1 MGCDNR
7 HENQNNQDVHD
18 MSDYVT
24 ALSLGNR
31 LIEPAIRSAI
41 QGLHLRPGSRGLDA
55 GCGIGSHTSW
65 LAEAVSPDGHVT
77 GVDISPELL
86 IHAEEIASK
95 GGLRKQVSF
104 QRGDLNKLP
113 FGDDS
118 FDWAWSKDTLWP
130 GPKEMGC
137 PAEDPL
143 PLLNELAR
151 VVKPGGIVAVLFWS
165 SQRLLPGYPLLEARL
180 NATYAANAPWGEG
193 MKPRLHFLRTLG
205 WLREANLAECRA
217 HTFVCDVQAP
227 LDQATQKALLIMFR
241 MFWGNAAAEVPPED
255 WAEFQRLCQPDSPDF
270 ILNTPDYYAFVTYSL
285 FHGKVPK

>member
-1 MGCDNR
+1 MGCDSQY
-7 HENQNNQDVHD
+7 ENQSHQGMLDPR
-18 MSDYVT
+18 DYVT
-24 ALSLGNR
+24 MLSRGNR
-31 LIEPAIRSAI
+31 LIEPIIRSAI

-55 GCGIGSHTSW
+55 ACGIGSHTSM

-77 GVDISPELL
+77 GVDISPEFLT
-86 IHAEEIASK
+86 HAEEIASK

-151 VVKPGGIVAVLFWS
+151 VVKPGGIVAVLFG
-165 SQRLLPGYPLLEARL
+165 LPKDY
-180 NATYAANAPWGEG
+180 
-193 MKPRLHFLRTLG
+193 
-205 WLREANLAECRA
+205 
-217 HTFVCDVQAP
+217 
-227 LDQATQKALLIMFR
+227 FR
-241 MFWGNAAAEVPPED
+241 DTSF
-255 WAEFQRLCQPDSPDF
+255 
-270 ILNTPDYYAFVTYSL
+270 
-285 FHGKVPK
+285 

>member
-1 MGCDNR
+1 MGCDKQ

-31 LIEPAIRSAI
+31 LIEPTIRSAI

-55 GCGIGSHTSW
+55 GCGIGSHTSL

-86 IHAEEIASK
+86 THAEEIASK
-95 GGLRKQVSF
+95 GGLRRQISF
-104 QRGDLNKLP
+104 QRRDLNKLP
-113 FGDDS
+113 FGNDS
-118 FDWAWSKDTLWP
+118 FDWAWSKDTLWV

-151 VVKPGGIVAVLFWS
+151 VVKPGGIVAVLFLS

-180 NATYAANAPWGEG
+180 NATYAANAPWSEG
-193 MKPRLHFLRTLG
+193 VKPRLHFLRTLG
-205 WLREANLAECRA
+205 WLREANLEECRA

-227 LDQATQKALLIMFR
+227 LDQATQKALLIVFQ

-255 WAEFQRLCQPDSPDF
+255 WDEFQRLCQPDSPDF
-270 ILNTPDYYAFVTYSL
+270 ILNTPDYYALVTYSL
-285 FHGKVPK
+285 FRGKVPE